1 MRWCISNILAANR
14 SQKGVAEGSLTPV
27 LFFTRARI
35 YISNSTWSQ
44 DTPKPPHLGT
54 PPDPPHPQTPP
65 PTSPTPHLLLYILQQ
80 RRRQR
85 RAPQAKRVRSTT
97 PLLLFSSSYL
107 WYAVWY
113 GITSTP
119 SPHPSHHITF
129 IRDNTTEGSVLFFS
143 LLYGMWYGMIWYDMV
158 CYVSTHPHHHTYYTT
173 TTTTYLRNN
182 NTTEGSVLL
191 LLFY

>member
-54 PPDPPHPQTPP
+54 PQIHPIPRPPPHLTHTTPSLIYTTTAPQAEKR
-65 PTSPTPHLLLYILQQ
+65 

-85 RAPQAKRVRSTT
+85 GCAAQHLFFSS
-97 PLLLFSSSYL
+97 LLLT
-107 WYAVWY
+107 Y
-113 GITSTP
+113 GMQYGMVSH
-119 SPHPSHHITF
+119 PHHHPIHHITSPSLE
-129 IRDNTTEGSVLFFS
+129 TTRPKGVFFS
-143 LLYGMWYGMIWYDMV
+143 SLYYMVCDMIWYGMIWYAM
-158 CYVSTHPHHHTYYTT
+158 YPHTHTIIPTTPPPPLHT
-173 TTTTYLRNN
+173 
-182 NTTEGSVLL
+182 
-191 LLFY
+191 

>member
-54 PPDPPHPQTPP
+54 PPDPPIPRPPLTHTTPSLIYTTTAPQAEKR
-65 PTSPTPHLLLYILQQ
+65 

-85 RAPQAKRVRSTT
+85 GCAAQHLFFSS
-97 PLLLFSSSYL
+97 LLLT
-107 WYAVWY
+107 Y
-113 GITSTP
+113 GMQYGMVSH
-119 SPHPSHHITF
+119 PHHHPIHHITSPSLE
-129 IRDNTTEGSVLFFS
+129 TTRPKGVFFS
-143 LLYGMWYGMIWYDMV
+143 SLYYMVCDMVWYGMIWYAM
-158 CYVSTHPHHHTYYTT
+158 YPHTHTIIPTTPPPPLHT
-173 TTTTYLRNN
+173 
-182 NTTEGSVLL
+182 
-191 LLFY
+191 

>member
-1 MRWCISNILAANR
+1 MLAANR

-54 PPDPPHPQTPP
+54 PPDPPHPQTPPPP

-143 LLYGMWYGMIWYDMV
+143 YYMVCDMVWYGMIWYAM
-158 CYVSTHPHHHTYYTT
+158 YPHTHTIIPTTPPPPLHT
-173 TTTTYLRNN
+173 
-182 NTTEGSVLL
+182 
-191 LLFY
+191 

>member
-1 MRWCISNILAANR
+1 MLAANR

-54 PPDPPHPQTPP
+54 PPDPPIPRPP

-85 RAPQAKRVRSTT
+85 RGAAGKEGAQHNTSSS
-97 PLLLFSSSYL
+97 LLFFFLPMVCSM
-107 WYAVWY
+107 VWY
-113 GITSTP
+113 HIHTITPSITSP
-119 SPHPSHHITF
+119 SLE
-129 IRDNTTEGSVLFFS
+129 TTRPKGVFFS
-143 LLYGMWYGMIWYDMV
+143 SLYYMVCDMIWYGMIWYAM
-158 CYVSTHPHHHTYYTT
+158 YPHTHTIIPTTPPPPLHT
-173 TTTTYLRNN
+173 
-182 NTTEGSVLL
+182 
-191 LLFY
+191 